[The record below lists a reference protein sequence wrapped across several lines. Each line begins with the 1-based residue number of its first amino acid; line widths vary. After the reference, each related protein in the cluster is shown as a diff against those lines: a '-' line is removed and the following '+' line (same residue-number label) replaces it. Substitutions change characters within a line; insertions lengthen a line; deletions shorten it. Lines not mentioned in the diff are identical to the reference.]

1 MKTFKVVNGNIQ
13 VATEFYAE
21 NPSWMKAETSFEKIP
36 LKQVLAEFERQYG
49 VSIEAENIDE
59 NQLFTGTFSHNNID
73 IALKSIT
80 LPLHLKYSKTN
91 NTITLKRD

>member
-1 MKTFKVVNGNIQ
+1 MIIDGKLIVTEKENN
-13 VATEFYAE
+13 AT
-21 NPSWMKAETSFEKIP
+21 PSWLNNESRFKSLPYRE
-36 LKQVLAEFERQYG
+36 VLAEFERQYG
-49 VSIEAENIDE
+49 VSIVAENIDE
-59 NQLFTGTFSHNNID
+59 NQLFTGSFSHSNID

>member
-1 MKTFKVVNGNIQ
+1 MTRYFYVKAVELNGNS
-13 VATEFYAE
+13 T
-21 NPSWMKAETSFEKIP
+21 
-36 LKQVLAEFERQYG
+36 
-49 VSIEAENIDE
+49 ENIDE
-59 NQLFTGTFSHNNID
+59 NQLFTGSFSHSNID